1 MTSQLILPSFS
12 RGFAICTPRGA
23 ILEHSYRQTVAEA
36 IAAAF
41 GSQPWP
47 PLLDDGYTVQFVYAR
62 IWVPQFFPKSKEKTD
77 EQS

>member
-1 MTSQLILPSFS
+1 MTFQLLLPSFS

-23 ILEHSYRQTVAEA
+23 ICGHSYRQTAAEA
-36 IAAAF
+36 IAAEF

-47 PLLDDGYTVQFVYAR
+47 PLLDDGYTVQSVYAR
-62 IWVPQFFPKSKEKTD
+62 IWVPQFFPRPKEKTD